1 MAKAKTT
8 KKASTEKKTTKATS
22 AVTKIK
28 EAVTKNAAIAK
39 AATTK
44 KVAVAEAKTNV
55 TLQYADKDLSYND
68 LIQNAKN
75 VFQYDMSGDPN
86 SINKLDLFV
95 KPDENKVYFVIN
107 DDIQGSYDL

>member
-39 AATTK
+39 
-44 KVAVAEAKTNV
+44 E
-55 TLQYADKDLSYND
+55 LQQRK
-68 LIQNAKN
+68 
-75 VFQYDMSGDPN
+75 
-86 SINKLDLFV
+86 
-95 KPDENKVYFVIN
+95 
-107 DDIQGSYDL
+107 

>member
-28 EAVTKNAAIAK
+28 EAVTKNVAIAK

-75 VFQYDMSGDPN
+75 VFQYDMSGDPT

-107 DDIQGSYDL
+107 DEIQGSYDL

>member
-28 EAVTKNAAIAK
+28 EAVTKNVAIAK

-75 VFQYDMSGDPN
+75 VFQYDMSGDPT
-86 SINKLDLFV
+86 SIDKLNLFV

-107 DDIQGSYDL
+107 DEIQGSYDL

>member
-28 EAVTKNAAIAK
+28 EAVTKNVAIAK

-75 VFQYDMSGDPN
+75 VFQYDMSGDPT

-107 DDIQGSYDL
+107 DEIQGSYNL